1 MSVAK
6 MTSKGQVTVPIE
18 VRKSLRLSAGA
29 RVEFLYNEDTGCYEF
44 LPAKRSIK
52 SFAGFFNSY
61 KRAKPL
67 TIEEMNE
74 IIAEQGASAG

>member
-1 MSVAK
+1 

-18 VRKSLRLSAGA
+18 VRKHLGLSSGS
-29 RVEFLYNEDTGCYEF
+29 RIEFIYNEETGCYEL

-52 SFAGFFNSY
+52 SLMCNFKF
-61 KRAKPL
+61 KKPARPI

-74 IIAEQGASAG
+74 IIAEQGDPAR